1 MTRLLAVSHRLEI
14 DRAYPVVP
22 SFIDFISGMNDP
34 FSRDGSWQRLE
45 SLREGLTRW
54 FSRRTGDPAEAQ
66 DLVQESLVRIVE
78 RERRGELEHLDGYAY
93 RVAANILTD
102 WHRRRTARHAGEHVS
117 IEQVAPPAN
126 DIDPY
131 RQVAGLVFPVSP
143 PPSECEPCQRTT
155 ETWV

>member
-1 MTRLLAVSHRLEI
+1 M
-14 DRAYPVVP
+14 
-22 SFIDFISGMNDP
+22 
-34 FSRDGSWQRLE
+34 Q
-45 SLREGLTRW
+45 EG
-54 FSRRTGDPAEAQ
+54 
-66 DLVQESLVRIVE
+66 LVRIVE

-131 RQVAGLVFPVSP
+131 RQVAGLVFPVSAP
-143 PPSECEPCQRTT
+143 SSECEPCQLTT
-155 ETWV
+155 ETWG